1 MNKLCIIAIMG
12 LMVITLSG
20 CMGGGGGGSSDS
32 GGLFS
37 DLADSLGGSEGD
49 DIFIQGGSTGN
60 GTDIDSNTTVN
71 PEPATMALLGT
82 GLLGM
87 IALKRKKKV

>member
-12 LMVITLSG
+12 LLTMTLSG
-20 CMGGGGGGSSDS
+20 CMGGGGSSDS

-37 DLADSLGGSEGD
+37 AEAESLALISASNVTTDNTVANSK
-49 DIFIQGGSTGN
+49 DITYN
-60 GTDIDSNTTVN
+60 NTTVN
-71 PEPATMALLGT
+71 PEPATMVLLGT

-87 IALKRKKKV
+87 AALKRKRKKS